1 MVRIFSRRSMR
12 KPLNRQFTL
21 FLCGGGCDELTGW
34 SERISSLRRVDVV
47 DFCVFAEESG
57 SRRAIAGFGNV
68 SATAQGTAVLCQGAH
83 R

>member
-1 MVRIFSRRSMR
+1 MVRIFSRRSMLER
-12 KPLNRQFTL
+12 INDQFTL
-21 FLCGGGCDELTGW
+21 FPCGGGCDELTGW
-34 SERISSLRRVDVV
+34 SERISSLRRVDME

-68 SATAQGTAVLCQGAH
+68 SATAQGTAVLCQGAY